1 MFSCS
6 GFDSFGYKGLEG
18 ILGYVPVLVRVMV
31 NKAFE
36 NIPEELGMFSSSRFN
51 SFGCECLELFLSAMI
66 EDGVWIKLCH
76 SFLDVFQ
83 AKLQP
88 LIKGDDTGVL
98 QVHGVKH
105 LPQGLVIL
113 LHWAHGNEAG
123 DKLQEMILAHEPILV
138 SVSINKLLEKFHEEF
153 PISITG
159 LAGDGLLDEPEKVFL
174 TLVEGLLTEDKFL
187 NVGSF
192 YFSGSGG
199 CFSGS
204 HLDNCLLIRRSTAW

>member
-1 MFSCS
+1 
-6 GFDSFGYKGLEG
+6 
-18 ILGYVPVLVRVMV
+18 
-31 NKAFE
+31 
-36 NIPEELGMFSSSRFN
+36 
-51 SFGCECLELFLSAMI
+51 MI
-66 EDGVWIKLCH
+66 EDGVRIKLCH

-105 LPQGLVIL
+105 LPQSLIIL

-123 DKLQEMILAHEPILV
+123 DKLQEVL
-138 SVSINKLLEKFHEEF
+138 
-153 PISITG
+153 
-159 LAGDGLLDEPEKVFL
+159 L

-192 YFSGSGG
+192 YFGGSYFSGSYFSGS
-199 CFSGS
+199 CFSCS
-204 HLDNCLLIRRSTAW
+204 HLDN